1 MLQSEDIDNCWI
13 KLKAKQKNGSIIL
26 SFKQRLPNR
35 IGSEYRLKHR
45 MMNRF

>member
-13 KLKAKQKNGSIIL
+13 KAKQKNGSIIL